1 MVHNN
6 PKHLQWNFT
15 MATRLFLFVS
25 TAIILV
31 IAPLSYM
38 AVRSLENFGSYAASV
53 NESQI
58 QEQSTTYL
66 SRIVFEQASKSDAI
80 FQRISAVSSLMA
92 ERAMLLYDSLE
103 RHAMEPWSDNSLIF
117 SPSQDIFYSS
127 PSKKVVTAYWGGKEI
142 SPAINME
149 VRALSYLEPLL
160 LKSKALVPESFAS
173 HLISA
178 SGIGIYYTTSPQG
191 RKQVFE
197 LPRPSVFDLRDGEP
211 MRMFVED
218 PSRISQTRWTRLYK
232 DDVNDGMMMTAS
244 SSLYDASGAFKGIVG
259 IDVSLNHLLM
269 ESFNSEI
276 RDNDT
281 SKILFS
287 FLLDEQGRLIMF
299 PRVFFDLFGLEVDME
314 EFSNSSHTLD
324 YKLQDSTSIQVQMVS
339 DEICQSQKQVMQLH
353 LKGEN
358 YILVTSPLKSLS
370 WHLVLVT
377 REKDLKSSIQQT
389 RSKLD
394 NTLATL
400 KYQFFIFHAV
410 VFVFVLVFMFW
421 MIRLFVLPVKE
432 LTRSIGRVTHGD
444 LSIRVPVQ
452 REDELGELA
461 MAFNGMVER
470 LEVSEEQSKKLLE
483 KILKV
488 TDTLNSI
495 FDSSTEYAII
505 ATDLTFRVLHYNP
518 ASKKM
523 FGRGMDMGSDLDIKQ
538 FHGEDKEAGAAFDE
552 GLKQVERKDGSYQ
565 FEWVYLDDVK
575 KRHVVNSTLMPMKNR
590 HQELIGYL
598 LFSRDISAYQ
608 ELQTR
613 LLRSDR
619 LAVTGQLAASVAHQI
634 NSPLQGISA
643 FIELM
648 KESCASDLEMMEC
661 LDALTNGFESIRN
674 TVENLM
680 DLTRPGK
687 EKKQLIDLNKVIQDT
702 IFLVRLHIQQSGTE
716 LSLNLSPAL
725 PFIYASSSQ
734 ISHVILNLV
743 NNALE
748 AMESQT
754 EAKQIV
760 ITSILLEEAIEIKFQ
775 DTGPGIAKENIDYV
789 FDPFYS
795 TKNVLGMG
803 VGLSVCNGFIE
814 NHGGSIRVENLDFR
828 GACFIISLPTTHL
841 KQGSL

>member
-1 MVHNN
+1 MIHNK
-6 PKHLQWNFT
+6 PKHLPWNLT
-15 MATRLFLFVS
+15 MATRLFLFVF
-25 TAIILV
+25 TAIMLV

-38 AVRSLENFGSYAASV
+38 AVKSLENFGSYAASV
-53 NESQI
+53 NDIQI

-66 SRIVFEQASKSDAI
+66 SRIVFEQAHKSDAM
-80 FQRISAVSSLMA
+80 FQRITAISSLMA
-92 ERAMLLYDSLE
+92 ERAMTIYDSLKL
-103 RHAMEPWSDNSLIF
+103 HSMEHWADKPLAF
-117 SPSQDIFYSS
+117 SPSQEIFYSS
-127 PSKKVVTAYWGGKEI
+127 PSEKVITLYWGGKEI
-142 SPAINME
+142 SPDIDME
-149 VRALSYLEPLL
+149 VRALSHLEPLL
-160 LKSKALVPESFAS
+160 MKSKSLVPESFAT

-178 SGIGIYYTTSPQG
+178 SGVGMYHTTSSQCM
-191 RKQVFE
+191 KQLFE
-197 LPRPSVFDLRDGEP
+197 LPNPSVFDLRDGEP
-211 MRMFVED
+211 MSMFSNN
-218 PSRISQTRWTRLYK
+218 PSGVSQTRWTRLYK
-232 DDVNDGMMMTAS
+232 DDVNNDMTMTAS
-244 SSLYDASGAFKGIVG
+244 TSLYDASGAFKGIVG
-259 IDVSLNHLLM
+259 IDVSLSHLLM
-269 ESFNSEI
+269 EGFNSET
-276 RDNDT
+276 RDRDT

-299 PRVFFDLFGLEVDME
+299 PRDFFDLFGLKVDME
-314 EFSNSSHTLD
+314 GFSNSSHTLD
-324 YKLQDSTSIQVQMVS
+324 YKLKDSTLIQVQTVA
-339 DEICQSQKQVMQLH
+339 DKICHSQRQVMELN

-358 YILVTSPLKSLS
+358 YILVTSPLDSLS

-377 REKDLKSSIQQT
+377 RENDLKGSIQQT

-394 NTLATL
+394 NTMASL
-400 KYQFFIFHAV
+400 KYHFFMFHGV
-410 VFVFVLVFMFW
+410 VAVFVLVFMFW
-421 MIRLFVLPVKE
+421 MIRLFVLPVKR
-432 LTRSIGRVTHGD
+432 LTRSVDRVTHGD

-452 REDELGELA
+452 RKDELGQLA

-470 LEVSEEQSKKLLE
+470 LEVSEQQETKLV
-483 KILKV
+483 KRILKV

-505 ATDLTFRVLHYNP
+505 ATDLEFRVLHYNP

-523 FGRGMDMGSDLDIKQ
+523 FGSGMEMGSDLDIKQ
-538 FHGEDKEAGAAFDE
+538 FHGEHKDAKVAFDE
-552 GLKQVERKDGSYQ
+552 GVKQVEKKVESYP
-565 FEWVYLDDVK
+565 FEWVYHDEGR
-575 KRHVVNSTLMPMKNR
+575 KRHVVSSTLMPMRN
-590 HQELIGYL
+590 QQQDLIGYL

-648 KESCASDLEMMEC
+648 KESCASDMEMMEC

-674 TVENLM
+674 TVQNLM

-687 EKKQLIDLNKVIQDT
+687 EKKQLIDINKVIQDT

-725 PFIYASSSQ
+725 PLIDASSSQ
-734 ISHVILNLV
+734 MSHVMLNLV

-748 AMESQT
+748 AMDAQT

-760 ITSILLEEAIEIKFQ
+760 ITSILLDGAIEIKFQ
-775 DTGPGIAKENIDYV
+775 DTGPGIAKEHMDYV

-814 NHGGSIRVENLDFR
+814 NHGGSIRVENLDSR
-828 GACFIISLPTTHL
+828 GACFTIYLPVA
-841 KQGSL
+841 